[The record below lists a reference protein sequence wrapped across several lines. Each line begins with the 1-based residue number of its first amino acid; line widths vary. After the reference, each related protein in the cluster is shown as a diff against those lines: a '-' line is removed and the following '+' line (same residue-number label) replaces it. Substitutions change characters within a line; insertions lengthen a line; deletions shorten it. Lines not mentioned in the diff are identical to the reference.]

1 MKKKVLVITGPTGS
15 GKTKL
20 SIEIAKLTNG
30 EIVSADSMQIYKEM
44 NIGTAKA
51 TLEEL
56 SQAPHHMVDIIDVGQ
71 NFSVADYK
79 KMAFECID
87 DIISRNKLPIVVGG
101 TGLYINS
108 IVEEINYFDTGE
120 SKEFRDKLNEIAKEQ
135 GNEVLYNELCEK
147 DPDAAAKIHIN
158 DLKRIIRALEVYEFS
173 KTTITEQQKN
183 SKEIEKKYD
192 YIMIGLTTERSI
204 LYDRINKRVDVMFEE
219 GLLEEAR
226 KIIAKSDVLGTSY
239 QAIGYK
245 ELKKYF
251 DGEISLDEAKEV
263 IKRESRRYAKRQLT
277 WFRRNENIVWLDISD
292 NIEENIK
299 KVLEILST

>member
-20 SIEIAKLTNG
+20 AIEIAKRLDG

-44 NIGTAKA
+44 NIGTAKP
-51 TLEEL
+51 TIEEL
-56 SQAPHHMVDIIDVGQ
+56 SQATHHMVDIVDVGA

-79 KMAFECID
+79 EMATSCID
-87 DIISRNKLPIVVGG
+87 DIVSRGKMPIVVGG

-120 SKEFRDKLNEIAKEQ
+120 SKEFREKLAEIAEKE
-135 GNEVLYNELCEK
+135 GNEVLYNELLEK
-147 DPDAAAKIHIN
+147 DPEAAKRIHIN

-173 KTTITEQQKN
+173 KTTITQQQKN

-192 YIMIGLTTERSI
+192 YIIIGLTTERSV
-204 LYDRINKRVDVMFEE
+204 LYERINNRVDSMFEK

-226 KIIAKSDVLGTSY
+226 QIINKSDLLGTSY

-251 DGEISLDEAKEV
+251 DGECSLEEAKEV

-277 WFRRNENIVWLDISD
+277 WFRRNQDITWLDIQNNINE
-292 NIEENIK
+292 NIE
-299 KVLEILST
+299 KVLEILSV

>member
-20 SIEIAKLTNG
+20 AIEVAKILDG

-44 NIGTAKA
+44 NIGTAKP
-51 TLEEL
+51 TEYEL
-56 SQAPHHMVDIIDVGQ
+56 SQAPHHMVDIIDIGD

-79 KMAFECID
+79 EMAVKCIE
-87 DIISRNKLPIVVGG
+87 DIISRGKLPIVVGG

-108 IVEEINYFDTGE
+108 IVEEINYFETGE
-120 SKEFRDKLNEIAKEQ
+120 SKEFRERLLDIANSKGNEI
-135 GNEVLYNELCEK
+135 LYQELVEK
-147 DPDAAAKIHIN
+147 DPEAAQRIHIN

-173 KTTITEQQKN
+173 KTTITQQQKE
-183 SKEIEKKYD
+183 SKENEKKYD
-192 YIMIGLTTERSI
+192 YIIIGLTTERSI
-204 LYDRINKRVDVMFEE
+204 LYERINKRVDLMFED
-219 GLLEEAR
+219 GLLEEA
-226 KIIAKSDVLGTSY
+226 KNIIAKSDSLGTSY

-251 DGEISLDEAKEV
+251 DGEQSLDEAKEI

-277 WFRRNENIVWLDISD
+277 WFRRNENINWLDIQ
-292 NIEENIK
+292 NGIQQNTE
-299 KVLEILST
+299 KVLEILSR

>member
-20 SIEIAKLTNG
+20 AIEIAKKTDG

-44 NIGTAKA
+44 NIGTAKP
-51 TLEEL
+51 TLEEQNQ
-56 SQAPHHMVDIIDVGQ
+56 SVNHMVDIIDIGT

-79 KMAFECID
+79 EMAFNRIE
-87 DIISRNKLPIVVGG
+87 DIILRGKLPIVVGG

-120 SKEFRDKLNEIAKEQ
+120 SKEFREKLIEIAEKQ
-135 GNEVLYNELCEK
+135 GNEILYNELIKK
-147 DPDAAAKIHIN
+147 DPEAAKRIHIN
-158 DLKRIIRALEVYEFS
+158 DLKRIIRALEVCEFS
-173 KTTITEQQKN
+173 NTTITEQQKN

-204 LYDRINKRVDVMFEE
+204 LYDRINKRVDEMFNN
-219 GLLEEAR
+219 GLLEEAE
-226 KIIAKSDVLGTSY
+226 KIIAISDTLGTSY

-251 DGEISLDEAKEV
+251 DGECSLDEAKEV

-277 WFRRNENIVWLDISD
+277 WFRRNKDIIWLDIKND
-292 NIEENIK
+292 INENIK
-299 KVLEILST
+299 KVLEILSA